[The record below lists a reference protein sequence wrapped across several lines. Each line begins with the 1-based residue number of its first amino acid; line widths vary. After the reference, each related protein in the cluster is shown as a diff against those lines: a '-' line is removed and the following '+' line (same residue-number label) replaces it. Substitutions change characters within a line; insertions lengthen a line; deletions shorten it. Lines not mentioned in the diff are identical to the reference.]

1 MMTAHV
7 AQRLAKEINKH
18 RGKSLAQSEKSI
30 QSAQEKYS
38 LDQILRKGLAG
49 VAQVTVATHIAKGVH
64 PDLKVKEVTN
74 LNLGP
79 GELTPL
85 PELGSHIAS
94 NKSPADTTGNG
105 AHASAAYE
113 LYLLLDLEFEGKTL
127 YQWLDEHDPD
137 IVFALT
143 QGIAEDSDRLALA
156 SQFTKLLKTKV
167 SRPASHTYAK
177 QLYWLVDEDP
187 VDDGAYHL
195 LAPLY
200 PTSLVHE
207 VYNRIQEDRFGEES
221 KAARGARREEKFHEA
236 VVHDYPDLAVQKLGG
251 TKPQNISQLN
261 SERRG
266 VNYLLS
272 CTPPTWKPVKQRG
285 LFKTASIFDRIY
297 GRIPTVNKT
306 VHSLRNFLEDNPRRV
321 METRDRRD
329 GYIATLID
337 ELVQLASGY
346 QQGFPPGWSLN
357 SETELNEDERLWL
370 DPYRAAFEEEYDFRE
385 KWLWM
390 DWPGRIGDRFAVW
403 LKGQLE
409 GKLLM
414 GDVEFRHWKK
424 ELLLDE
430 SESGWARELHKQ
442 CHEIH
447 QRCKRFP
454 SSKREDKEK
463 TAKEVEAE
471 V

>member
-1 MMTAHV
+1 MTAHV

-64 PDLKVKEVTN
+64 PGLKVKEVTN

-127 YQWLDEHDPD
+127 CQWLDEHDPD
-137 IVFALT
+137 IVFAFT

-156 SQFTKLLKTKV
+156 SQFANLMKAKAP
-167 SRPASHTYAK
+167 RPASHTYAK

-221 KAARGARREEKFHEA
+221 KAARGAR
-236 VVHDYPDLAVQKLGG
+236 
-251 TKPQNISQLN
+251 
-261 SERRG
+261 
-266 VNYLLS
+266 
-272 CTPPTWKPVKQRG
+272 
-285 LFKTASIFDRIY
+285 
-297 GRIPTVNKT
+297 
-306 VHSLRNFLEDNPRRV
+306 
-321 METRDRRD
+321 
-329 GYIATLID
+329 
-337 ELVQLASGY
+337 
-346 QQGFPPGWSLN
+346 
-357 SETELNEDERLWL
+357 
-370 DPYRAAFEEEYDFRE
+370 
-385 KWLWM
+385 
-390 DWPGRIGDRFAVW
+390 
-403 LKGQLE
+403 
-409 GKLLM
+409 
-414 GDVEFRHWKK
+414 
-424 ELLLDE
+424 
-430 SESGWARELHKQ
+430 
-442 CHEIH
+442 
-447 QRCKRFP
+447 
-454 SSKREDKEK
+454 
-463 TAKEVEAE
+463 
-471 V
+471 